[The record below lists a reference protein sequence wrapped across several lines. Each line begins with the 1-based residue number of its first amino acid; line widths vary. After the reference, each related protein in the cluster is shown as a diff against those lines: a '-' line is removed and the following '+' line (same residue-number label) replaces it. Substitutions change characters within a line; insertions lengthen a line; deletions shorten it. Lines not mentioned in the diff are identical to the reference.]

1 MVIGNGL
8 IGSKFRNSK
17 NVSSKA
23 LIFASGV
30 SDSNANVSKDFKRE
44 KDLILDS
51 MSKYNDLTFVYFSSI
66 LSGVS
71 NNHYYTHKFEMEN
84 LIKSKT
90 KNYLIFKVPQII
102 GFNGNNNNLIKH
114 LSNTIKNGDNINLFK
129 GINRAL
135 VDVDDI
141 VKIVNYC
148 IENVKYGTIN
158 LSHIEKLNISEIAL
172 EVIKTLGV
180 KPNVNVIENKNII
193 NWDTPN
199 SKIIDKAIID
209 LGIDKNNYTNK
220 IIKKYIN

>member
-17 NVSSKA
+17 NVSSKV

-114 LSNTIKNGDNINLFK
+114 LSNAIKNGDNINLFK

-141 VKIVNYC
+141 VNIVNYC
-148 IENVKYGTIN
+148 VENVKYGTIN

-180 KPNVNVIENKNII
+180 KPNVNIIENNNIV

>member
-1 MVIGNGL
+1 
-8 IGSKFRNSK
+8 
-17 NVSSKA
+17 
-23 LIFASGV
+23 
-30 SDSNANVSKDFKRE
+30 
-44 KDLILDS
+44 

-102 GFNGNNNNLIKH
+102 GFNGNNNNLIKYI
-114 LSNTIKNGDNINLFK
+114 SNAIKNGDNINLFK

-148 IENVKYGTIN
+148 VENVKYGTIN

-180 KPNVNVIENKNII
+180 KPNVNIIENNNIV

>member
-1 MVIGNGL
+1 M
-8 IGSKFRNSK
+8 
-17 NVSSKA
+17 
-23 LIFASGV
+23 
-30 SDSNANVSKDFKRE
+30 SNA
-44 KDLILDS
+44 
-51 MSKYNDLTFVYFSSI
+51 
-66 LSGVS
+66 
-71 NNHYYTHKFEMEN
+71 
-84 LIKSKT
+84 
-90 KNYLIFKVPQII
+90 
-102 GFNGNNNNLIKH
+102 
-114 LSNTIKNGDNINLFK
+114 IKNGDNINLFK

-148 IENVKYGTIN
+148 VENVKYGTIN

-180 KPNVNVIENKNII
+180 KPNVNIIENNNIV